1 MYKKIACI
9 VLFTALSLTVQY
21 AQSQL
26 EKGLTVINKNN
37 LQRRL
42 DYLSSDCFE

>member
-9 VLFTALSLTVQY
+9 VLFIALSLTVQY

-37 LQRRL
+37 LQKPTGLFIFRL
-42 DYLSSDCFE
+42 V